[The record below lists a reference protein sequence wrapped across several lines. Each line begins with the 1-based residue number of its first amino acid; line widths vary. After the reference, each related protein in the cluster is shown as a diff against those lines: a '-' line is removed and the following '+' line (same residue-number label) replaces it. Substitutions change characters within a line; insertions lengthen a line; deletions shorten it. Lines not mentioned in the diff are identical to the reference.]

1 MISNY
6 SIVPATKKLPN
17 DSKKINI
24 RYKPEH
30 HNIFEKILQQ
40 KFQIRIVKKKDEKV
54 GLYEFDLMEY
64 HNTDANYLSC
74 GNICLFYKKDDT
86 DFPKQLFEIIQ
97 THLPNNNNKMVRFNA
112 NTNCINCLNMVNEKF
127 IWTGDNG
134 VEVKYPVNILSL
146 GRYTNDLGTTH
157 KILTDLKI
165 NHYLFVEP
173 KEESEYRNW
182 YNSEYCTLVISYTNF
197 SEMGLGGS
205 LMRNYILN
213 FHKDSDYVWLLDD
226 NIQVYHRLLSGYK
239 IPIKSKEIFT
249 SVEEYVN
256 RYTNIG
262 VASHNLS
269 GLLQGHSTHNVL
281 SLNTKCYS
289 SLLIKTNLRF
299 REFKYNEDVLL
310 SIDCIN
316 SGLNTIC
323 FNHILF
329 KKKDSGTQKGGN
341 YSIYKEGQY
350 NNKCDETIALI
361 KADVNI
367 PDKCI
372 KIISLKNKPR
382 HLQIKY
388 SHLKNFNNK
397 LIKNDEYKSK
407 WKSGVFKYY

>member
-6 SIVPATKKLPN
+6 SIVSATKKMPN

-24 RYKPEH
+24 RYKQEH
-30 HNIFEKILQQ
+30 HTIFENILQQ

-54 GLYEFDLMEY
+54 DLYEFDLMEY
-64 HNTDANYLSC
+64 HNNDANYLSC
-74 GNICLFYKKDDT
+74 GNICLFYKKDDV
-86 DFPKQLFEIIQ
+86 DFPKKLFEIIQ
-97 THLPNNNNKMVRFNA
+97 THIPNNNNKMVQFNI
-112 NTNCINCLNMVNEKF
+112 NTTCINCLNMQNPKF

-134 VEVKYPVNILSL
+134 VQIKYPVNILSL
-146 GRYTNDLGTTH
+146 GRYTDELGTTH

-165 NHYLFVEP
+165 NHYLFVEA
-173 KEESEYRNW
+173 KEESEYKNW
-182 YNSEYCTLVISYTNF
+182 YNPEYCTLVVSDINF
-197 SEMGLGGS
+197 SEQGLGGS

-213 FHKDSDYVWLLDD
+213 YHENSDYIWLLDD
-226 NIQVYHRLLSGYK
+226 NIQTYHRLLSGYK

-249 SVEEYVN
+249 SVEEYIN
-256 RYTNIG
+256 RYTNVG

-269 GLLQGHSTHNVL
+269 GMIQGHKPHNVL
-281 SLNTKCYS
+281 SINTKCYS

-299 REFKYNEDVLL
+299 REFIYNEDVLL

-316 SGLNTIC
+316 LGLNTIC
-323 FNHILF
+323 FNHVLF

-341 YSIYKEGQY
+341 YSIYKDGKY

-367 PDKCI
+367 PDQCI

-382 HLQIKY
+382 HLRINY
-388 SHLKNFNNK
+388 SYLKNFNNK
-397 LIKNDEYKSK
+397 LIKNDEYKSI
-407 WKSGVFKYY
+407 WKTGIHM